1 MKKILITFFAIVL
14 CMQTCLAAP
23 KWKTKKH
30 PPVQQQKPTI
40 EIKIADDDIY
50 SKESSKYQKRLMEVG
65 FRLLNA
71 NGIEKRTTFYY
82 TPNKKKMPY
91 IKLNVSKKHVFV
103 NENAISFLESDD
115 ELAALLSQQI
125 AYSND
130 IHQGLFRRVTMGF
143 SPRKYEKKS
152 DLIAIDYMVKAG
164 YNPIA
169 MIITMNK
176 LSGEPN
182 WYDPY
187 IMHHKGSVRLAYIYQ
202 YIYEKYPMY
211 LIDNEY
217 LSNVYFQNFLLTS
230 KKDRA
235 KVRKL
240 QQERLRQKKLRSNEK
255 KEI

>member
-1 MKKILITFFAIVL
+1 MKKLITTLLLICFCAQ
-14 CMQTCLAAP
+14 CCLAAP
-23 KWKTKKH
+23 RKKAK
-30 PPVQQQKPTI
+30 QKPEPPAQPSI
-40 EIKIADDDIY
+40 EIQIKDDDIY
-50 SKESSKYQKRLMEVG
+50 SGQSAKYQKRLMEVG

-82 TPNKKKMPY
+82 LVNKNKKPC
-91 IKLNVSKKHVFV
+91 IKLNASKKHVFV
-103 NENAISFLESDD
+103 NENAINFLESDD
-115 ELAALLSQQI
+115 ELAALISQQI
-125 AYSND
+125 AYSNE
-130 IHQGLFRRVTMGF
+130 IHQGLFRRITIGF

-152 DLIAIDYMVKAG
+152 DTLAVDYMVKAG
-164 YNPIA
+164 YNPVA

-176 LSGEPN
+176 LAGEPD

-217 LSNVYFQNFLLTS
+217 LTNIYFQNFLLTS

-240 QQERLRQKKLRSNEK
+240 QQERLRLKKLKNEQ
-255 KEI
+255 KEEV